1 MGQRNIKTGGHFDFQ
16 TWGPAPP
23 FTAATLY
30 SLSFLFNT
38 FLLSCFNP
46 KPPADQDSFL
56 FFLLLFF
63 IFYRARKSLWKN
75 ITKRETCSKHLC
87 KVTEQTLHSKWSNQI
102 VIFSQQQLKNT
113 DLFVTY
119 VQKLYFFPD
128 QTATTAAFTLISSV
142 RLLLYLPLWFSIK
155 RQLAEAASRY
165 CHT

>member
-38 FLLSCFNP
+38 FLLSCFNSP
-46 KPPADQDSFL
+46 LADQDSFL

-63 IFYRARKSLWKN
+63 YIFYSARKSLWKN

-87 KVTEQTLHSKWSNQI
+87 KVTGHTLHSKWSNQI
-102 VIFSQQQLKNT
+102 VIVGQQQLKHP

-119 VQKLYFFPD
+119 VQKLYFFPIK
-128 QTATTAAFTLISSV
+128 LP
-142 RLLLYLPLWFSIK
+142 RL
-155 RQLAEAASRY
+155 QHSR
-165 CHT
+165 